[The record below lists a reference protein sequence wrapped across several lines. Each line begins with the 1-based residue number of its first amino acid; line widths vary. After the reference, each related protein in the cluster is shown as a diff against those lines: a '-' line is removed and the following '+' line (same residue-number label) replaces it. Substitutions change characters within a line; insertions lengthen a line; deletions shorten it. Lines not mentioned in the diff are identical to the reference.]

1 MTTHYGNMKVF
12 SRHGVHEVTGAMI
25 AKLSTE
31 YQAIQNP
38 TMDSRGSPKILP
50 IPMMADE
57 GGRVGV
63 GFFFIF
69 IFCSP

>member
-25 AKLSTE
+25 VKLSTE
-31 YQAIQNP
+31 YQVIQIPNP

-50 IPMMADE
+50 IAE
-57 GGRVGV
+57 GL
-63 GFFFIF
+63 
-69 IFCSP
+69 